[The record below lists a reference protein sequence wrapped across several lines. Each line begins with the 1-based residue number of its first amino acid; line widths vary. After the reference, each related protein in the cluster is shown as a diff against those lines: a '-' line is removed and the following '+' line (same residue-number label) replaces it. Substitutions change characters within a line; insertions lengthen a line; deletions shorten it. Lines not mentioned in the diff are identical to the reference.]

1 MTGDKVTLIGNEN
14 HAKGFFI
21 EVQPD
26 GTIVR
31 GYSCCCCDDCVA
43 MRAYQAYKNQYEF
56 DNRPLDD
63 PNKID
68 TRHVRRE
75 LKDKFRN
82 LGMDVN
88 RLPSNVT
95 RI

>member
-1 MTGDKVTLIGNEN
+1 MANN

-21 EVQPD
+21 EIQSD
-26 GTIVR
+26 GTIIR

-43 MRAYQAYKNQYEF
+43 ERASDAYPDYYEHYLR
-56 DNRPLDD
+56 NIQPLED

-75 LKDKFRN
+75 LRDKFRN

-88 RLPSNVT
+88 RLPSNVR